1 MNTNNMKRRL
11 FLCLALIG
19 TFAIG
24 KAVTLGD
31 GDTPTASADLNLVV
45 WHKDGSKVLFKLSE
59 KPKVTYGDSLVT
71 IQAATMVEYA
81 FQAIQKMTFESEEV
95 VGIKEMKPDPERPF
109 SSDGETVTFLPADK
123 DLRVTIVQLNG
134 IVVKDIAVR
143 RGQQSS
149 LSLRS
154 LPAGVYLLN
163 VNGITYKIK
172 TR

>member
-1 MNTNNMKRRL
+1 MKRL
-11 FLCLALIG
+11 LLCILGVAG
-19 TFAIG
+19 MVMTAFAQQ
-24 KAVTLGD
+24 D
-31 GDTPTASADLNLVV
+31 FLVV

-81 FQAIQKMTFESEEV
+81 FQKMTFESEEV

>member
-1 MNTNNMKRRL
+1 MAM
-11 FLCLALIG
+11 
-19 TFAIG
+19 
-24 KAVTLGD
+24 
-31 GDTPTASADLNLVV
+31 TASAQQDCLTV

-59 KPKVTYGDSLVT
+59 KPKVTYGDSLVI
-71 IQAATMVEYA
+71 IQTGTTVEYA

>member
-19 TFAIG
+19 AFAIG

-59 KPKVTYGDSLVT
+59 KPKVIYGDSLVT

-109 SSDGETVTFLPADK
+109 LSDGETVTFLPADK